1 MPRRARP
8 APLYWNPTRRGGI
21 RKAKGGN
28 RVNLKALCA
37 LLRPSVASL
46 GYGLFL
52 AINAASVWGGVF
64 PFLPLAFQTPDVMLW
79 FSAAESVAFTA
90 TFLASAAGTW
100 FFPAETRHFMVKAV
114 AVPYMGGWCLL
125 IGAMYLNGAAV
136 GLSCAGGTLLG
147 VGSAGFYM
155 LWQRLFASQ
164 DAREGMGNL
173 IAGTA
178 WAAVLYFALYLIPV
192 AVTAYLIP
200 CVFLP
205 LFGLAAVLK
214 SRTIDLAQPMFED
227 VPREH
232 GRTYRHV
239 LATIWRPALSLGTLG
254 LCTGIMRSLAIGDPS
269 VGTFV
274 NALSM
279 GAMLVAA
286 VALLAV
292 WATKSLRINVATSYR
307 AFFPVVTTGF
317 LLLLLLGEGYAEG
330 LAAGLYALWSVA
342 IVLMMI
348 QCAQVS
354 RDGGINPV
362 FIYGVF
368 GGIMYGLHD
377 VGFLGGSMLEGLV
390 AGSAGVMTAG
400 GAGGAGAAAVGGAT
414 ATGGALGGLPPLA
427 LVTIAA
433 LYLLGIMYFIGQGGF
448 RRVLADT
455 DINEIELLALQRGGK
470 EGHANRA
477 KPSATNAPAAAIRAQ
492 TAASETQAAVSE
504 RAVGESTSAVAAAA
518 VPSSA
523 PDARTEDG
531 AATSASRDNAAFCA
545 TAPDTPRDGGAF
557 RDRFS
562 KQMAAVREFYG
573 LSARE
578 AEVAELIARGNTVAH
593 IADLLFV
600 SENTVRTHSKR
611 IYVKLDI
618 HKRQE
623 LIDLVES
630 FEPEGR

>member
-1 MPRRARP
+1 MNFQTV
-8 APLYWNPTRRGGI
+8 LG
-21 RKAKGGN
+21 
-28 RVNLKALCA
+28 
-37 LLRPSVASL
+37 LLRPNAASL

-64 PFLPLAFQTPDVMLW
+64 PFLPLAFQTADVMLW
-79 FSAAESVAFTA
+79 FFAAESVAFTA

-100 FFPAETRHFMVKAV
+100 FFPAETRRFMVKAV
-114 AVPYMGGWCLL
+114 TVPYMGGWCLL
-125 IGAMYLNGAAV
+125 IAAMYLRGATV
-136 GLSCAGGTLLG
+136 PLVCIGGALLG

-214 SRTIDLAQPMFED
+214 SRSIDLDQPMFED

-232 GRTYRHV
+232 RRTYRHV
-239 LATIWRPALSLGTLG
+239 LATVWRPALSLGTLG
-254 LCTGIMRSLAIGDPS
+254 FCTGVMRSLAIGDPE
-269 VGTFV
+269 VGTLV

-307 AFFPVVTTGF
+307 VFFPVVTTGF
-317 LLLLLLGEGYAEG
+317 LLLPLLGDGYAEG

-377 VGFLGGSMLEGLV
+377 VGFFGGSVLEGLV
-390 AGSAGVMTAG
+390 AGSAGGAAAG
-400 GAGGAGAAAVGGAT
+400 GAGDAGAAAVGAAT
-414 ATGGALGGLPPLA
+414 AAGGALGGLPPLA

-470 EGHANRA
+470 KGPASRVIA
-477 KPSATNAPAAAIRAQ
+477 RTDSAAAMTDAPSATSEASASVSEEGVEGKNAVISDPLLCAADTVGTQAESGDRAQ
-492 TAASETQAAVSE
+492 GAPHSVSSGSTAAT
-504 RAVGESTSAVAAAA
+504 R
-518 VPSSA
+518 
-523 PDARTEDG
+523 DG
-531 AATSASRDNAAFCA
+531 A
-545 TAPDTPRDGGAF
+545 AF

-578 AEVAELIARGNTVAH
+578 AEVAELVARGNTVAH
-593 IADLLFV
+593 IAELLFV

>member
-1 MPRRARP
+1 MNFQTV
-8 APLYWNPTRRGGI
+8 LG
-21 RKAKGGN
+21 
-28 RVNLKALCA
+28 
-37 LLRPSVASL
+37 LLRPNVASL

-64 PFLPLAFQTPDVMLW
+64 PFLPLAFQTADVMLW
-79 FSAAESVAFTA
+79 FFAAESVAFTA

-100 FFPAETRHFMVKAV
+100 FFPAETRRFMVKAV
-114 AVPYMGGWCLL
+114 TVPYMGGWCLL
-125 IGAMYLNGAAV
+125 IAAMYLRGAAV
-136 GLSCAGGTLLG
+136 PLVCVGGALLG

-214 SRTIDLAQPMFED
+214 SRSIDLDQPMFED

-232 GRTYRHV
+232 RRTYRHV
-239 LATIWRPALSLGTLG
+239 LATVWRPALSLGTLG
-254 LCTGIMRSLAIGDPS
+254 FCTGVMRSLAIGDPE
-269 VGTFV
+269 VGTLV

-292 WATKSLRINVATSYR
+292 LATKSLRINVATSYR
-307 AFFPVVTTGF
+307 VFFPVVTTGF
-317 LLLLLLGEGYAEG
+317 LLLPLLGDGYAEG

-377 VGFLGGSMLEGLV
+377 VGFVGGSALEGLV
-390 AGSAGVMTAG
+390 AGR
-400 GAGGAGAAAVGGAT
+400 AGGAGAAAAGSAGA
-414 ATGGALGGLPPLA
+414 AAAGSAEVAAVGGALGGLSPLA

-455 DINEIELLALQRGGK
+455 DVNEIELLALQRSGK
-470 EGHANRA
+470 EGGA
-477 KPSATNAPAAAIRAQ
+477 KAETAPSP
-492 TAASETQAAVSE
+492 
-504 RAVGESTSAVAAAA
+504 
-518 VPSSA
+518 A
-523 PDARTEDG
+523 PDAHAEDD
-531 AATSASRDNAAFCA
+531 AVAPAPRDSAAFHA
-545 TAPDTPRDGGAF
+545 TAPETSRDGTAF

-593 IADLLFV
+593 IAELLFV

-630 FEPEGR
+630 FKPEGR

>member
-1 MPRRARP
+1 MNFQTV
-8 APLYWNPTRRGGI
+8 LG
-21 RKAKGGN
+21 
-28 RVNLKALCA
+28 
-37 LLRPSVASL
+37 LLRPNVASL

-64 PFLPLAFQTPDVMLW
+64 PFLPLAFQTADVMLW
-79 FSAAESVAFTA
+79 FFAAESVAFTA

-100 FFPAETRHFMVKAV
+100 FFPAETRRFMVKAV
-114 AVPYMGGWCLL
+114 TVPYMGGWCLL
-125 IGAMYLNGAAV
+125 IAAMYLRGATV
-136 GLSCAGGTLLG
+136 PLVCIGGALLG

-214 SRTIDLAQPMFED
+214 SRSIDLDQPMFED

-232 GRTYRHV
+232 RRTYRHV
-239 LATIWRPALSLGTLG
+239 LATVWRPALSLGTLG
-254 LCTGIMRSLAIGDPS
+254 FCTGVMRSLAIGDPE
-269 VGTFV
+269 VGTLV

-307 AFFPVVTTGF
+307 VFLPVVTTGF
-317 LLLLLLGEGYAEG
+317 LLLPLGGDSYAEG

-377 VGFLGGSMLEGLV
+377 VGFLGGSVLEGLV
-390 AGSAGVMTAG
+390 AGSAG
-400 GAGGAGAAAVGGAT
+400 GAAAGGAT
-414 ATGGALGGLPPLA
+414 AAGGALGGLPPLA

-448 RRVLADT
+448 RRVLAGT

-470 EGHANRA
+470 KGSASRVIARA
-477 KPSATNAPAAAIRAQ
+477 DSAAAMTDAPS
-492 TAASETQAAVSE
+492 AASEASASVSEEGVEGKDAAIADPLLCAADTVGTQAESGDRAQGAPHSVSS
-504 RAVGESTSAVAAAA
+504 GSTAAT
-518 VPSSA
+518 
-523 PDARTEDG
+523 RDG
-531 AATSASRDNAAFCA
+531 A
-545 TAPDTPRDGGAF
+545 AF

-562 KQMAAVREFYG
+562 KQMAAVREFYD

-593 IADLLFV
+593 IAELLFV

-623 LIDLVES
+623 LIALVES

>member
-1 MPRRARP
+1 MNFQTV
-8 APLYWNPTRRGGI
+8 LG
-21 RKAKGGN
+21 
-28 RVNLKALCA
+28 
-37 LLRPSVASL
+37 LLRPNVASL

-64 PFLPLAFQTPDVMLW
+64 PFLPLAFQTADVMLW
-79 FSAAESVAFTA
+79 FFAAESVAFTA

-100 FFPAETRHFMVKAV
+100 FFPAETRRFMVKAV
-114 AVPYMGGWCLL
+114 TVPYMGGWCLL
-125 IGAMYLNGAAV
+125 IAAMYLRGATV
-136 GLSCAGGTLLG
+136 PLVCIGGALLG

-214 SRTIDLAQPMFED
+214 SRSIDLDQPMFED

-232 GRTYRHV
+232 RRTYRHV
-239 LATIWRPALSLGTLG
+239 LATVWRPALSLGTLG
-254 LCTGIMRSLAIGDPS
+254 FCTGVMRSLAIGDPE
-269 VGTFV
+269 VGTLV

-286 VALLAV
+286 VVLLAV
-292 WATKSLRINVATSYR
+292 WATKSLRISVATSYR
-307 AFFPVVTTGF
+307 VFFPVVTTGF
-317 LLLLLLGEGYAEG
+317 LLLPLLGDGYAEG

-342 IVLMMI
+342 IVIMMI

-377 VGFLGGSMLEGLV
+377 VGFLGGSVLEGLV
-390 AGSAGVMTAG
+390 AGSAGSAAAG
-400 GAGGAGAAAVGGAT
+400 GAGDAGAAAVGAAT
-414 ATGGALGGLPPLA
+414 AAGGALGGLPPLA

-470 EGHANRA
+470 KGPASRVIARA
-477 KPSATNAPAAAIRAQ
+477 DSAAAM
-492 TAASETQAAVSE
+492 TDTPSAASEASASVSEEGVEGKDAAIADPLLCAADTVGTQAESGDRAQGAPHSVSS
-504 RAVGESTSAVAAAA
+504 GSTAAT
-518 VPSSA
+518 
-523 PDARTEDG
+523 RDG
-531 AATSASRDNAAFCA
+531 A
-545 TAPDTPRDGGAF
+545 AF

-593 IADLLFV
+593 IAELLFV

>member
-1 MPRRARP
+1 MNFQTV
-8 APLYWNPTRRGGI
+8 LG
-21 RKAKGGN
+21 
-28 RVNLKALCA
+28 
-37 LLRPSVASL
+37 LLRPNVASL

-64 PFLPLAFQTPDVMLW
+64 PFLPLAFQTADVMLW
-79 FSAAESVAFTA
+79 FFAAESVAFTA

-100 FFPAETRHFMVKAV
+100 FFPAETRRFMVKAV
-114 AVPYMGGWCLL
+114 TVPYMGGWCLL
-125 IGAMYLNGAAV
+125 IAAMYLRGATV
-136 GLSCAGGTLLG
+136 PLVCIGGALLG

-214 SRTIDLAQPMFED
+214 SRSIDLDQPMFED

-232 GRTYRHV
+232 RRTYRHV
-239 LATIWRPALSLGTLG
+239 LATVWRPALSLGTLG
-254 LCTGIMRSLAIGDPS
+254 FCTGVMRSLAIGDPE
-269 VGTFV
+269 VGTLV

-307 AFFPVVTTGF
+307 VFFPVVTTGF
-317 LLLLLLGEGYAEG
+317 LLLPLLGDGYAEG
-330 LAAGLYALWSVA
+330 LAAGLYALWSAA

-377 VGFLGGSMLEGLV
+377 VGFLGGSVLEGLV
-390 AGSAGVMTAG
+390 AGSAGGTAAG
-400 GAGGAGAAAVGGAT
+400 GAGDAGAAAVGA
-414 ATGGALGGLPPLA
+414 AAAAGGALGGLPPLA

-470 EGHANRA
+470 KGPASRVIARA
-477 KPSATNAPAAAIRAQ
+477 DSAAA
-492 TAASETQAAVSE
+492 TTDTPSAASEASASVSEEGVEGKDAAIADPLLCAADTVGTQAESGDRAQGAPHSVSS
-504 RAVGESTSAVAAAA
+504 GST
-518 VPSSA
+518 
-523 PDARTEDG
+523 
-531 AATSASRDNAAFCA
+531 AATREGA
-545 TAPDTPRDGGAF
+545 AF
-557 RDRFS
+557 RDRLS

-593 IADLLFV
+593 IAELLFV

>member
-1 MPRRARP
+1 MNFQTV
-8 APLYWNPTRRGGI
+8 LG
-21 RKAKGGN
+21 
-28 RVNLKALCA
+28 
-37 LLRPSVASL
+37 LLRPNVASL

-64 PFLPLAFQTPDVMLW
+64 PFLPLAFQTADVMLW
-79 FSAAESVAFTA
+79 FFAAESVAFTA

-100 FFPAETRHFMVKAV
+100 FFPAETRRFMVKAV
-114 AVPYMGGWCLL
+114 TVPYMGGWCLL
-125 IGAMYLNGAAV
+125 IAAMYLRGATV
-136 GLSCAGGTLLG
+136 PLVCIGGALLG

-214 SRTIDLAQPMFED
+214 SRSIDLDQPMFED

-232 GRTYRHV
+232 RRTYRHV
-239 LATIWRPALSLGTLG
+239 LATVWRPALSLGTLG
-254 LCTGIMRSLAIGDPS
+254 FCTGVMRSLAIGDPE
-269 VGTFV
+269 VGTLV

-307 AFFPVVTTGF
+307 VFFPVVTTGF
-317 LLLLLLGEGYAEG
+317 LLLPLLGNGYAEG

-377 VGFLGGSMLEGLV
+377 VGFLGGSVLEGLV
-390 AGSAGVMTAG
+390 AGGAAAGG
-400 GAGGAGAAAVGGAT
+400 GAGGAGTAAA
-414 ATGGALGGLPPLA
+414 GGALGGLPPLA

-448 RRVLADT
+448 RRVLANT

-470 EGHANRA
+470 KGPASRVIARA
-477 KPSATNAPAAAIRAQ
+477 DSAAAMTDAPS
-492 TAASETQAAVSE
+492 AASEASASVSEEGVEGKDAAIAGSLPCAADTVGTQAESGDRAQGAPHSVSS
-504 RAVGESTSAVAAAA
+504 GSTAA
-518 VPSSA
+518 
-523 PDARTEDG
+523 TCDG
-531 AATSASRDNAAFCA
+531 A
-545 TAPDTPRDGGAF
+545 AF

-593 IADLLFV
+593 IAELLFV

>member
-1 MPRRARP
+1 MNFQTV
-8 APLYWNPTRRGGI
+8 LG
-21 RKAKGGN
+21 
-28 RVNLKALCA
+28 
-37 LLRPSVASL
+37 LLRPNVASL

-64 PFLPLAFQTPDVMLW
+64 PFLPLAFQTADVMLW
-79 FSAAESVAFTA
+79 FFAAESVAFTA

-100 FFPAETRHFMVKAV
+100 FFPAETRRFMVKAV
-114 AVPYMGGWCLL
+114 TVPYMGGWCLL
-125 IGAMYLNGAAV
+125 IAAMYLRGATV
-136 GLSCAGGTLLG
+136 PLVCIGGALLG

-214 SRTIDLAQPMFED
+214 SRSIDLDQPMFED

-232 GRTYRHV
+232 RRTYRHV
-239 LATIWRPALSLGTLG
+239 LTTVWRPALSLGTLG
-254 LCTGIMRSLAIGDPS
+254 FCTGVMRSLAIGDPE
-269 VGTFV
+269 VGTLV

-307 AFFPVVTTGF
+307 VFFPVVTTGF
-317 LLLLLLGEGYAEG
+317 LLLPLLGDGYAEG

-377 VGFLGGSMLEGLV
+377 VGFLGGSVLEGLV
-390 AGSAGVMTAG
+390 AGSAGGAAAG
-400 GAGGAGAAAVGGAT
+400 GAGGAGAAAVGAAT
-414 ATGGALGGLPPLA
+414 AAGGALGGLPPLA

-470 EGHANRA
+470 KGPASRVIGRA
-477 KPSATNAPAAAIRAQ
+477 DSAAAM
-492 TAASETQAAVSE
+492 TDTPSAASEASASVSEEGVEGKDAAIADPLLCAADTVGTQA
-504 RAVGESTSAVAAAA
+504 ESGDHAQGAPHSASSGSTAAT
-518 VPSSA
+518 
-523 PDARTEDG
+523 RDG
-531 AATSASRDNAAFCA
+531 A
-545 TAPDTPRDGGAF
+545 AF

-593 IADLLFV
+593 IAELLFV

>member
-1 MPRRARP
+1 MNFQTV
-8 APLYWNPTRRGGI
+8 LG
-21 RKAKGGN
+21 
-28 RVNLKALCA
+28 
-37 LLRPSVASL
+37 LLRPNVASL

-64 PFLPLAFQTPDVMLW
+64 PFLPLAFQTADVMLW
-79 FSAAESVAFTA
+79 FFAAESVAFTA

-100 FFPAETRHFMVKAV
+100 FFPAETRRFMVKAV
-114 AVPYMGGWCLL
+114 TVPYMGGWCLL
-125 IGAMYLNGAAV
+125 IAAMYLRGATV
-136 GLSCAGGTLLG
+136 PLVCIGGALLG

-214 SRTIDLAQPMFED
+214 SRSIDLDQPMFED

-232 GRTYRHV
+232 RRTYRHV
-239 LATIWRPALSLGTLG
+239 LTTVWRPALSLGTLG
-254 LCTGIMRSLAIGDPS
+254 FCTGVMRSLAIGDPE
-269 VGTFV
+269 VGTLV

-307 AFFPVVTTGF
+307 VFFPVVTTGF
-317 LLLLLLGEGYAEG
+317 LLLPLLGDGYAEG

-377 VGFLGGSMLEGLV
+377 VGFLGGSVLEGLV
-390 AGSAGVMTAG
+390 AGSAGGVAAG
-400 GAGGAGAAAVGGAT
+400 EAGGAGAAAVGAAAAAGE
-414 ATGGALGGLPPLA
+414 ALGGLPPLA

-448 RRVLADT
+448 RRVLAGT

-470 EGHANRA
+470 KGSASRVIA
-477 KPSATNAPAAAIRAQ
+477 RTDSAAAMTDAPSATSEASASVSEEGVEGKNAVISDPLLCAADTVGTQAESGDRAQ
-492 TAASETQAAVSE
+492 GAPHSVSSGSTAAT
-504 RAVGESTSAVAAAA
+504 R
-518 VPSSA
+518 
-523 PDARTEDG
+523 DG
-531 AATSASRDNAAFCA
+531 A
-545 TAPDTPRDGGAF
+545 AF
-557 RDRFS
+557 RDRLS

-593 IADLLFV
+593 IAELLFV

>member
-1 MPRRARP
+1 MNFQTV
-8 APLYWNPTRRGGI
+8 LG
-21 RKAKGGN
+21 
-28 RVNLKALCA
+28 
-37 LLRPSVASL
+37 LLRPNVASL

-64 PFLPLAFQTPDVMLW
+64 PFLPLAFQTADVMLW
-79 FSAAESVAFTA
+79 FFAAESVAFTA

-100 FFPAETRHFMVKAV
+100 FFPAETRRFMVKAV
-114 AVPYMGGWCLL
+114 TVPYMGGWCLL
-125 IGAMYLNGAAV
+125 IAAMYLRGATV
-136 GLSCAGGTLLG
+136 PLVCIGGALLG

-214 SRTIDLAQPMFED
+214 SRSIDLDQPMFED

-232 GRTYRHV
+232 RRTYRHV
-239 LATIWRPALSLGTLG
+239 LATVWRPALSLGTLG
-254 LCTGIMRSLAIGDPS
+254 FCTGVMRSLAIGDPE
-269 VGTFV
+269 VGTLV

-307 AFFPVVTTGF
+307 VFFPVVTTGF
-317 LLLLLLGEGYAEG
+317 LLLPLLGNGYAEG

-377 VGFLGGSMLEGLV
+377 VGFLGGSVLEGLV
-390 AGSAGVMTAG
+390 AGGAAAGG
-400 GAGGAGAAAVGGAT
+400 GAGGAGTAAA
-414 ATGGALGGLPPLA
+414 GGALGGLPPLA

-448 RRVLADT
+448 RRVLANT

-470 EGHANRA
+470 KGPASRVIARA
-477 KPSATNAPAAAIRAQ
+477 DSAAAMTDAPS
-492 TAASETQAAVSE
+492 AASEASASVSEEGVEGKDAAIAGSLPCAADTVGTQAESGDRAQGAPHSVSS
-504 RAVGESTSAVAAAA
+504 GSTAAT
-518 VPSSA
+518 
-523 PDARTEDG
+523 RDG
-531 AATSASRDNAAFCA
+531 A
-545 TAPDTPRDGGAF
+545 AF

-593 IADLLFV
+593 IAELLFV

>member
-1 MPRRARP
+1 MNFQTV
-8 APLYWNPTRRGGI
+8 LG
-21 RKAKGGN
+21 
-28 RVNLKALCA
+28 
-37 LLRPSVASL
+37 LLRPNVASL

-64 PFLPLAFQTPDVMLW
+64 PFLPLAFQTADVMLW
-79 FSAAESVAFTA
+79 FFAAESVAFTA

-100 FFPAETRHFMVKAV
+100 FFPAETRRFMVKAV
-114 AVPYMGGWCLL
+114 TVPYMGGWCLL
-125 IGAMYLNGAAV
+125 IAAMYLRGATV
-136 GLSCAGGTLLG
+136 PLVCIGGALLG

-214 SRTIDLAQPMFED
+214 SRSIDLDQPMFED

-232 GRTYRHV
+232 RRTYRHV
-239 LATIWRPALSLGTLG
+239 LTTVWRPALSLGTLG
-254 LCTGIMRSLAIGDPS
+254 FCTGVMRSLAIGDPE
-269 VGTFV
+269 VGTLV

-307 AFFPVVTTGF
+307 VFFPVVTTGF
-317 LLLLLLGEGYAEG
+317 LLLSLLGDGYAEG

-377 VGFLGGSMLEGLV
+377 VGFLGGSVLEGLV
-390 AGSAGVMTAG
+390 AGSAGGVVAG
-400 GAGGAGAAAVGGAT
+400 EAGGAGAAAVGAAT
-414 ATGGALGGLPPLA
+414 AAGGALSGLPPLA

-470 EGHANRA
+470 KGPASRVIARA
-477 KPSATNAPAAAIRAQ
+477 DSAAAM
-492 TAASETQAAVSE
+492 TDTPSAASEASASVSEEGVEGKDAAIADPLLCAADTVGTQAESGDRAQGAPHSVSS
-504 RAVGESTSAVAAAA
+504 GSTAAT
-518 VPSSA
+518 
-523 PDARTEDG
+523 RDG
-531 AATSASRDNAAFCA
+531 A
-545 TAPDTPRDGGAF
+545 AF
-557 RDRFS
+557 RDRLS

-593 IADLLFV
+593 IAELLFV

-623 LIDLVES
+623 LIALVES

>member
-1 MPRRARP
+1 MNFQTV
-8 APLYWNPTRRGGI
+8 LG
-21 RKAKGGN
+21 
-28 RVNLKALCA
+28 
-37 LLRPSVASL
+37 LLRPNVASL

-64 PFLPLAFQTPDVMLW
+64 PFLPLAFQTADVMLW
-79 FSAAESVAFTA
+79 FFAAESVAFTA

-100 FFPAETRHFMVKAV
+100 FFPAETRRFMVKAV
-114 AVPYMGGWCLL
+114 TVPYMGGWCLL
-125 IGAMYLNGAAV
+125 IAAMYLRGATV
-136 GLSCAGGTLLG
+136 PLVCIGGALLG

-214 SRTIDLAQPMFED
+214 SRSIDLDQPMFED

-232 GRTYRHV
+232 RRTYRHV
-239 LATIWRPALSLGTLG
+239 LATVWRPALSLGTLG
-254 LCTGIMRSLAIGDPS
+254 FCTGVMRSLAIGDPE
-269 VGTFV
+269 VGTLV

-307 AFFPVVTTGF
+307 VFFPVVTTGF
-317 LLLLLLGEGYAEG
+317 LLLPLLLDGYAEG

-377 VGFLGGSMLEGLV
+377 VGFLGGSVLEGLV
-390 AGSAGVMTAG
+390 AGSAGG
-400 GAGGAGAAAVGGAT
+400 AAVGAAT
-414 ATGGALGGLPPLA
+414 AAGGALGGLPPLA

-448 RRVLADT
+448 RRVLAGT

-470 EGHANRA
+470 KGFASRVIA
-477 KPSATNAPAAAIRAQ
+477 RTDSAAAMTDAPS
-492 TAASETQAAVSE
+492 AASEASASVSEEGVEGKDAAIADPLLCAADTVGTQAESGDRAQGAPHSVSS
-504 RAVGESTSAVAAAA
+504 GSTAAT
-518 VPSSA
+518 
-523 PDARTEDG
+523 RDG
-531 AATSASRDNAAFCA
+531 A
-545 TAPDTPRDGGAF
+545 AF
-557 RDRFS
+557 RDRLS

-593 IADLLFV
+593 IAELLFV

-623 LIDLVES
+623 LIDLAES

>member
-1 MPRRARP
+1 MGA
-8 APLYWNPTRRGGI
+8 
-21 RKAKGGN
+21 
-28 RVNLKALCA
+28 VNLRTVLG
-37 LLRPSVASL
+37 LLQPNVASL

-64 PFLPLAFQTPDVMLW
+64 PFLPLAFQTTDVMLW
-79 FSAAESVAFTA
+79 FFGAESLAFTA
-90 TFLASAAGTW
+90 TFLASAAGTY

-114 AVPYMGGWCLL
+114 SVPYMGGWCLL
-125 IGAMYLNGAAV
+125 IGAMYLPRAAV
-136 GLSCAGGTLLG
+136 ALAGVGGALLG

-205 LFGLAAVLK
+205 LFGLAVVLK
-214 SRTIDLAQPMFED
+214 SRTIDLDQPMFED
-227 VPREH
+227 APREH
-232 GRTYRHV
+232 PRTYRHV
-239 LATIWRPALSLGTLG
+239 LSTIWRAALSLGTLG
-254 LCTGIMRSLAIGDPS
+254 FCTGVMRSLAIGDPS

-279 GAMLVAA
+279 GAMLAAA
-286 VALLAV
+286 VTLLAV
-292 WATKSLRINVATSYR
+292 WAGKSLRINVATSYR
-307 AFFPVVTTGF
+307 VFFPVVTTAF
-317 LLLLLLGEGYAEG
+317 LLLPLLGAAYAEA

-342 IVLMMI
+342 IMLMMI

-368 GGIMYGLHD
+368 GGIMYALHD
-377 VGFLGGSMLEGLV
+377 VGFLGGSVLEGLV
-390 AGSAGVMTAG
+390 AGSAGGAAAG
-400 GAGGAGAAAVGGAT
+400 GAGDAGAAAVGAAT
-414 ATGGALGGLPPLA
+414 AAGGALGGLPPLA

-448 RRVLADT
+448 RRVLADANV
-455 DINEIELLALQRGGK
+455 NEIELLALTRNGKGKTPDARVKSESAAEKAGG
-470 EGHANRA
+470 AL
-477 KPSATNAPAAAIRAQ
+477 PARD
-492 TAASETQAAVSE
+492 
-504 RAVGESTSAVAAAA
+504 
-518 VPSSA
+518 SSA
-523 PDARTEDG
+523 PTPARDDG
-531 AATSASRDNAAFCA
+531 A
-545 TAPDTPRDGGAF
+545 AF

-593 IADLLFV
+593 IAELLFV

>member
-1 MPRRARP
+1 MGA
-8 APLYWNPTRRGGI
+8 
-21 RKAKGGN
+21 
-28 RVNLKALCA
+28 VNLRTVLG
-37 LLRPSVASL
+37 LLRPNVASL

-64 PFLPLAFQTPDVMLW
+64 PFLPLAFQTTDVMLW
-79 FSAAESVAFTA
+79 FFGAESLAFTA
-90 TFLASAAGTW
+90 TFLASAAGTY

-114 AVPYMGGWCLL
+114 SVPYMGGWCLL
-125 IGAMYLNGAAV
+125 IGAMYLPGAAV
-136 GLSCAGGTLLG
+136 ALAGVGGALLG

-205 LFGLAAVLK
+205 LFGLAVVLK
-214 SRTIDLAQPMFED
+214 SRTIDLDQPMFED
-227 VPREH
+227 APREH
-232 GRTYRHV
+232 PRTYRHV
-239 LATIWRPALSLGTLG
+239 LSTIWRAALSLGTLG
-254 LCTGIMRSLAIGDPS
+254 FCTGVMRSLAIGDPS

-279 GAMLVAA
+279 GAMLAAA
-286 VALLAV
+286 VTLLAV
-292 WATKSLRINVATSYR
+292 WAGKSLRINVATSYR
-307 AFFPVVTTGF
+307 VFFPVVTTAF
-317 LLLLLLGEGYAEG
+317 LLLPLLGAAYAEA

-342 IVLMMI
+342 IMLMMI

-362 FIYGVF
+362 FIYGAF
-368 GGIMYGLHD
+368 GGIMYALHD
-377 VGFLGGSMLEGLV
+377 VGFLGGSVLEGI
-390 AGSAGVMTAG
+390 AGSIGRGVSTTSL
-400 GAGGAGAAAVGGAT
+400 V
-414 ATGGALGGLPPLA
+414 
-427 LVTIAA
+427 LVTMAA

-448 RRVLADT
+448 RGALADASV
-455 DINEIELLALQRGGK
+455 NEIELLALARNGQARPGSDAGADTSCPD
-470 EGHANRA
+470 EPASSPNERDAGE
-477 KPSATNAPAAAIRAQ
+477 PSPTPALEP
-492 TAASETQAAVSE
+492 SP
-504 RAVGESTSAVAAAA
+504 
-518 VPSSA
+518 VP
-523 PDARTEDG
+523 TL
-531 AATSASRDNAAFCA
+531 ATSPESAAPSRDG
-545 TAPDTPRDGGAF
+545 TAF

-593 IADLLFV
+593 IAELLFV

-611 IYVKLDI
+611 IYVKLDV

-623 LIDLVES
+623 LIDLVER

>member
-1 MPRRARP
+1 MNFQTV
-8 APLYWNPTRRGGI
+8 LG
-21 RKAKGGN
+21 
-28 RVNLKALCA
+28 
-37 LLRPSVASL
+37 LLRPNVASL

-64 PFLPLAFQTPDVMLW
+64 PFLPLAFQTADVMLW
-79 FSAAESVAFTA
+79 FFAAESVAFTA

-100 FFPAETRHFMVKAV
+100 FFPAETRRFMVKAV
-114 AVPYMGGWCLL
+114 TVPYMGGWCLL
-125 IGAMYLNGAAV
+125 IAAMYLRGATV
-136 GLSCAGGTLLG
+136 PLVCIGGALLG

-214 SRTIDLAQPMFED
+214 SRSIDLDQPMFED

-232 GRTYRHV
+232 RRTYRHV
-239 LATIWRPALSLGTLG
+239 LATVWRPALSLGTLG
-254 LCTGIMRSLAIGDPS
+254 FCTGVMRSLAIGDPE
-269 VGTFV
+269 VGTLV

-307 AFFPVVTTGF
+307 VFFPVVTTGF
-317 LLLLLLGEGYAEG
+317 LLLPLLGDSYAEG

-377 VGFLGGSMLEGLV
+377 VGFLGGSVLEGLV
-390 AGSAGVMTAG
+390 AGSAGGAAAG
-400 GAGGAGAAAVGGAT
+400 GAGDAGAAAVGAAT
-414 ATGGALGGLPPLA
+414 AAGGALGGLPPLA

-433 LYLLGIMYFIGQGGF
+433 LYLLGIMCFIGQGGF

-470 EGHANRA
+470 KGPASRVIARA
-477 KPSATNAPAAAIRAQ
+477 DSAAAM
-492 TAASETQAAVSE
+492 TDTPSAASEASASVSEEGVEGKDAAIADPLLCAANTIGTQA
-504 RAVGESTSAVAAAA
+504 ESGDHAQGAPHSASSGSTAAT
-518 VPSSA
+518 
-523 PDARTEDG
+523 RDG
-531 AATSASRDNAAFCA
+531 A
-545 TAPDTPRDGGAF
+545 AF

-593 IADLLFV
+593 IAELLFV

>member
-1 MPRRARP
+1 MNFQTV
-8 APLYWNPTRRGGI
+8 LG
-21 RKAKGGN
+21 
-28 RVNLKALCA
+28 
-37 LLRPSVASL
+37 LLRPNVASL

-64 PFLPLAFQTPDVMLW
+64 PFLPLAFQTADVMLW
-79 FSAAESVAFTA
+79 FFAAESVAFTA

-100 FFPAETRHFMVKAV
+100 FFPAETRRFMVKAV
-114 AVPYMGGWCLL
+114 TVPYMGGWCLL
-125 IGAMYLNGAAV
+125 IAAMYLRGATV
-136 GLSCAGGTLLG
+136 PLVCIGGALLG

-214 SRTIDLAQPMFED
+214 SRSIDLDQPMFED

-232 GRTYRHV
+232 RRTYRHV
-239 LATIWRPALSLGTLG
+239 LATVWRPALSLGTLG
-254 LCTGIMRSLAIGDPS
+254 FCTGVMRSLAIGDPE
-269 VGTFV
+269 VGTLV

-307 AFFPVVTTGF
+307 VFFPVVTTGF
-317 LLLLLLGEGYAEG
+317 LLLPLLGDSYAEG

-377 VGFLGGSMLEGLV
+377 VGFLGGSVLEGLV
-390 AGSAGVMTAG
+390 AGSAGGAAAG
-400 GAGGAGAAAVGGAT
+400 GAGDAGAAAVGAAT
-414 ATGGALGGLPPLA
+414 AAGGALGGLPPLA

-470 EGHANRA
+470 KGPASRVIA
-477 KPSATNAPAAAIRAQ
+477 RTDSAAAMTDAPSATSEASASFSEEGVEGKNAVISDPLLCAADTVGTQAESGDRAQ
-492 TAASETQAAVSE
+492 GAPHSVSSGSTAAT
-504 RAVGESTSAVAAAA
+504 R
-518 VPSSA
+518 
-523 PDARTEDG
+523 DG
-531 AATSASRDNAAFCA
+531 A
-545 TAPDTPRDGGAF
+545 AF

-593 IADLLFV
+593 IAELLFV

>member
-1 MPRRARP
+1 MNFQTV
-8 APLYWNPTRRGGI
+8 LG
-21 RKAKGGN
+21 
-28 RVNLKALCA
+28 
-37 LLRPSVASL
+37 LLRPNVASL

-64 PFLPLAFQTPDVMLW
+64 PFLPLAFQTADVMLW
-79 FSAAESVAFTA
+79 FFAAESVAFTA

-100 FFPAETRHFMVKAV
+100 FFPAETRRFMVKAV
-114 AVPYMGGWCLL
+114 TVPYMGGWCLL
-125 IGAMYLNGAAV
+125 IAAMYLRGATV
-136 GLSCAGGTLLG
+136 PLVCIGGALLG

-214 SRTIDLAQPMFED
+214 SRSIDLDQPMFED

-232 GRTYRHV
+232 RRTYRHV
-239 LATIWRPALSLGTLG
+239 LATVWRPALSLGTLG
-254 LCTGIMRSLAIGDPS
+254 FCTGVMRSLAISDPE
-269 VGTFV
+269 VGTLV

-307 AFFPVVTTGF
+307 VFFPVVTTGF
-317 LLLLLLGEGYAEG
+317 LLLPLLGDSYAEG

-377 VGFLGGSMLEGLV
+377 VGFLGGSVLEGLV
-390 AGSAGVMTAG
+390 AGSAG
-400 GAGGAGAAAVGGAT
+400 GAAAGGAT
-414 ATGGALGGLPPLA
+414 AAGGALGGLPPLA

-448 RRVLADT
+448 RRVLAGT

-470 EGHANRA
+470 KGSASRVIARA
-477 KPSATNAPAAAIRAQ
+477 DSAAAMTDAPS
-492 TAASETQAAVSE
+492 AASEASASVSEEGVEGKDAAIADPLLCAADTVGTQAESGD
-504 RAVGESTSAVAAAA
+504 RAQGAPHSASSGSTAAT
-518 VPSSA
+518 
-523 PDARTEDG
+523 RDG
-531 AATSASRDNAAFCA
+531 A
-545 TAPDTPRDGGAF
+545 AF

-593 IADLLFV
+593 IAELLFV

-623 LIDLVES
+623 LIALVES

>member
-1 MPRRARP
+1 M
-8 APLYWNPTRRGGI
+8 
-21 RKAKGGN
+21 
-28 RVNLKALCA
+28 NLRALCA
-37 LLRPSVASL
+37 LLRPNVASL

-64 PFLPLAFQTPDVMLW
+64 PFLPLSFQTPAVMLW
-79 FSAAESVAFTA
+79 FFAAESVAFTA
-90 TFLASAAGTW
+90 TLLASAAGTW
-100 FFPAETRHFMVKAV
+100 FFPAETRRFMVKAV

-125 IGAMYLNGAAV
+125 IGAMYLPGAAMP
-136 GLSCAGGTLLG
+136 LAGIGGALLG

-254 LCTGIMRSLAIGDPS
+254 FCTGIMRSLAIGDPS
-269 VGTFV
+269 VGFFV

-307 AFFPVVTTGF
+307 VFFPVVTTGF
-317 LLLLLLGEGYAEG
+317 LLLPLLGSGYAEG

-377 VGFLGGSMLEGLV
+377 VGFLGGSVLEGLV
-390 AGSAGVMTAG
+390 AGGAAAAG
-400 GAGGAGAAAVGGAT
+400 GAGGAGATVGGAAVTVGTT
-414 ATGGALGGLPPLA
+414 AAGGALGGLPPLA

-470 EGHANRA
+470 KGPASRVIARA
-477 KPSATNAPAAAIRAQ
+477 DNAAAM
-492 TAASETQAAVSE
+492 TDTPSAASEASASVSEEGVEGKDAAIAGSLPCAADTVGTQAESGDRAQGAPHSVSS
-504 RAVGESTSAVAAAA
+504 GST
-518 VPSSA
+518 
-523 PDARTEDG
+523 
-531 AATSASRDNAAFCA
+531 AATREGA
-545 TAPDTPRDGGAF
+545 AF
-557 RDRFS
+557 RDRLS
-562 KQMAAVREFYG
+562 KQMAAVRELYG

-593 IADLLFV
+593 IAELLFV

>member
-1 MPRRARP
+1 MRAS
-8 APLYWNPTRRGGI
+8 
-21 RKAKGGN
+21 
-28 RVNLKALCA
+28 ALLS
-37 LLRPSVASL
+37 LLRPNTASL

-64 PFLPLAFQTPDVMLW
+64 PFLPLSFQTPEVMLW
-79 FSAAESVAFTA
+79 FFGAESLAFTL
-90 TFLASAAGTW
+90 TFLASAAGTY

-125 IGAMYLNGAAV
+125 IGAMYARGMAV
-136 GLSCAGGTLLG
+136 PLAGAGGALLG

-205 LFGLAAVLK
+205 LFGLAVVLK
-214 SRTIDLAQPMFED
+214 SRTIDRDQPMFQD
-227 VPREH
+227 APREH
-232 GRTYRHV
+232 PRTYRHV
-239 LATIWRPALSLGTLG
+239 LSTIWRTALSLGTLG
-254 LCTGIMRSLAIGDPS
+254 FCTGVMRSLAVGDPA
-269 VGTFV
+269 VGTVV

-279 GAMLVAA
+279 AASCAAA

-292 WATKSLRINVATSYR
+292 WAKKSLRINVATSYR
-307 AFFPVVTTGF
+307 LFFPVVTTAF
-317 LLLLLLGEGYAEG
+317 LLLPLLGPGYAG
-330 LAAGLYALWSVA
+330 AMAAGLYALWSVA
-342 IVLMMI
+342 IMLMMI

-362 FIYGVF
+362 FIYGAF

-377 VGFLGGSMLEGLV
+377 VGFIGGRLIESLPWGDLP
-390 AGSAGVMTAG
+390 
-400 GAGGAGAAAVGGAT
+400 
-414 ATGGALGGLPPLA
+414 LGGLSPLA
-427 LVTIAA
+427 LITIGA
-433 LYLLGIMYFIGQGGF
+433 LYLLGIMYFVGQGGF
-448 RRVLADT
+448 RRALATGAPD
-455 DINEIELLALQRGGK
+455 EIELLALRRREERGGTASDRTAAREEAELGKAESESETDRPREREERGRAPRESRLRLGTGEPLRK
-470 EGHANRA
+470 EGAA
-477 KPSATNAPAAAIRAQ
+477 PSR
-492 TAASETQAAVSE
+492 
-504 RAVGESTSAVAAAA
+504 
-518 VPSSA
+518 
-523 PDARTEDG
+523 DAHEAE
-531 AATSASRDNAAFCA
+531 AATY
-545 TAPDTPRDGGAF
+545 

-562 KQMAAVREFYG
+562 KQIAAVRESFG

-593 IADLLFV
+593 IAELLFV

-623 LIDLVES
+623 LIELVES
-630 FEPEGR
+630 FDPESR

>member
-1 MPRRARP
+1 M
-8 APLYWNPTRRGGI
+8 
-21 RKAKGGN
+21 
-28 RVNLKALCA
+28 
-37 LLRPSVASL
+37 
-46 GYGLFL
+46 
-52 AINAASVWGGVF
+52 
-64 PFLPLAFQTPDVMLW
+64 
-79 FSAAESVAFTA
+79 
-90 TFLASAAGTW
+90 
-100 FFPAETRHFMVKAV
+100 
-114 AVPYMGGWCLL
+114 
-125 IGAMYLNGAAV
+125 
-136 GLSCAGGTLLG
+136 
-147 VGSAGFYM
+147 
-155 LWQRLFASQ
+155 
-164 DAREGMGNL
+164 
-173 IAGTA
+173 
-178 WAAVLYFALYLIPV
+178 
-192 AVTAYLIP
+192 
-200 CVFLP
+200 
-205 LFGLAAVLK
+205 
-214 SRTIDLAQPMFED
+214 
-227 VPREH
+227 
-232 GRTYRHV
+232 
-239 LATIWRPALSLGTLG
+239 
-254 LCTGIMRSLAIGDPS
+254 
-269 VGTFV
+269 
-274 NALSM
+274 
-279 GAMLVAA
+279 
-286 VALLAV
+286 
-292 WATKSLRINVATSYR
+292 ATSYR

-317 LLLLLLGEGYAEG
+317 LLLPLLGEGYAEG

-377 VGFLGGSMLEGLV
+377 VGFLGGSLLEQLAV
-390 AGSAGVMTAG
+390 
-400 GAGGAGAAAVGGAT
+400 GAGGAGAAAGGA
-414 ATGGALGGLPPLA
+414 AAGSGALGGLPLLA

-455 DINEIELLALQRGGK
+455 DIDEIELLALQRNGK

>member
-1 MPRRARP
+1 MNFQTV
-8 APLYWNPTRRGGI
+8 LG
-21 RKAKGGN
+21 
-28 RVNLKALCA
+28 
-37 LLRPSVASL
+37 LLRPNVASL

-64 PFLPLAFQTPDVMLW
+64 PFLPLAFQTADVMLW
-79 FSAAESVAFTA
+79 FFAAESVAFTA

-100 FFPAETRHFMVKAV
+100 FFPAETRRFMVKAV
-114 AVPYMGGWCLL
+114 TVPYMGGWCLL
-125 IGAMYLNGAAV
+125 IAAMYLRGATV
-136 GLSCAGGTLLG
+136 PLVCIGGALLG

-214 SRTIDLAQPMFED
+214 SRSIDLDQPMFED

-232 GRTYRHV
+232 RRTYRHV
-239 LATIWRPALSLGTLG
+239 LATVWRPALSLGTLG
-254 LCTGIMRSLAIGDPS
+254 FCTGVMRSLAIGDPE
-269 VGTFV
+269 VGTLV

-307 AFFPVVTTGF
+307 VFFPVVTTGF
-317 LLLLLLGEGYAEG
+317 LLLPLLGDSYAEG

-377 VGFLGGSMLEGLV
+377 VGFLGGSVLEGLV
-390 AGSAGVMTAG
+390 AGSAGGAAAG
-400 GAGGAGAAAVGGAT
+400 GAGDAGATVGGAAVT
-414 ATGGALGGLPPLA
+414 AGTTAAGGALGGLPPLA

-448 RRVLADT
+448 RRVLAGT

-470 EGHANRA
+470 KGSASRVIARA
-477 KPSATNAPAAAIRAQ
+477 DSAAA
-492 TAASETQAAVSE
+492 TTDTPSAASEASASVSEEGVEGKDAAIADPLLCAADTIGTQAESGDRAQGAPHSVSS
-504 RAVGESTSAVAAAA
+504 GST
-518 VPSSA
+518 
-523 PDARTEDG
+523 
-531 AATSASRDNAAFCA
+531 AATREGA
-545 TAPDTPRDGGAF
+545 AF

-593 IADLLFV
+593 IAELLFV

>member
-1 MPRRARP
+1 M
-8 APLYWNPTRRGGI
+8 
-21 RKAKGGN
+21 
-28 RVNLKALCA
+28 NLRTVMA
-37 LLRPSVASL
+37 LLRPNVASL

-64 PFLPLAFQTPDVMLW
+64 PFLPLAFQTTDVMLW
-79 FSAAESVAFTA
+79 FFGAESLAFTA
-90 TFLASAAGTW
+90 TFLASAAGTY

-114 AVPYMGGWCLL
+114 SVPYMGGWCLL
-125 IGAMYLNGAAV
+125 IGAMYLPGAAV
-136 GLSCAGGTLLG
+136 ALAGVGGALLG

-205 LFGLAAVLK
+205 LFGLAVVLK
-214 SRTIDLAQPMFED
+214 SRTIDLDQPMFED
-227 VPREH
+227 APREH
-232 GRTYRHV
+232 PRTYRHV
-239 LATIWRPALSLGTLG
+239 LSTIWRAALSLGTLG
-254 LCTGIMRSLAIGDPS
+254 FCTGVMRSLAIGDPS

-279 GAMLVAA
+279 GAMLAAA
-286 VALLAV
+286 VTLLAV
-292 WATKSLRINVATSYR
+292 WAGKSLRINVATSYR
-307 AFFPVVTTGF
+307 VFFPVVTTAF
-317 LLLLLLGEGYAEG
+317 LLLPLLGAAYAEA

-342 IVLMMI
+342 IMLMMI

-377 VGFLGGSMLEGLV
+377 VGFLGGSLLEGL
-390 AGSAGVMTAG
+390 A
-400 GAGGAGAAAVGGAT
+400 
-414 ATGGALGGLPPLA
+414 ATGMLGSLPPVA
-427 LVTIAA
+427 LVTVAA
-433 LYLLGIMYFIGQGGF
+433 VYLLGLMYFIGQGGF
-448 RRVLADT
+448 RRALADSAV
-455 DINEIELLALQRGGK
+455 NEIELLALKRKAGEAGSA
-470 EGHANRA
+470 EHA
-477 KPSATNAPAAAIRAQ
+477 PTAPTPQ
-492 TAASETQAAVSE
+492 
-504 RAVGESTSAVAAAA
+504 
-518 VPSSA
+518 
-523 PDARTEDG
+523 
-531 AATSASRDNAAFCA
+531 A
-545 TAPDTPRDGGAF
+545 TAPLQQSETAPLPPSRDTGGTPY

-562 KQMAAVREFYG
+562 KQMAAVREFFG

-593 IADLLFV
+593 IAELLFV

-611 IYVKLDI
+611 IYTKLDI

-623 LIDLVES
+623 LIELVES
-630 FEPEGR
+630 FEPDGR